1 MPLNDVIENVPQG
14 ETEGIARRLL
24 GDDIV
29 SRYGD
34 VIGARKAGMADVLRD
49 FTLGFTKG
57 QGAVDA
63 LHLKVQDQFS
73 QQYHQAATTAAA
85 EKKID
90 VDKAKAA
97 LKALKD
103 VQGLPPG
110 NRVAVLKDTY
120 DALGITNMTT
130 PLKMFADSDILAQLP
145 MDKLEKAAAEGTL
158 STAQMSAVFGD
169 ASKATQFI
177 NEAARR
183 KRDEAQTGNAI
194 LAAERTALSMKRD
207 KLKLAEEKARHP
219 LSIKDAQLRSEN
231 LTLQNKAI
239 EAKLAKG
246 ASGGALGA
254 LLSGKGLGLPAQQ
267 APAPVSTS
275 PKLAEPGVV
284 PLAPPDPMA
293 GTGSSALAPAA
304 SPDAVAA
311 IKAKYG
317 LK

>member
-1 MPLNDVIENVPQG
+1 
-14 ETEGIARRLL
+14 
-24 GDDIV
+24 
-29 SRYGD
+29 
-34 VIGARKAGMADVLRD
+34 
-49 FTLGFTKG
+49 
-57 QGAVDA
+57 
-63 LHLKVQDQFS
+63 
-73 QQYHQAATTAAA
+73 
-85 EKKID
+85 
-90 VDKAKAA
+90 
-97 LKALKD
+97 
-103 VQGLPPG
+103 
-110 NRVAVLKDTY
+110 
-120 DALGITNMTT
+120 
-130 PLKMFADSDILAQLP
+130 
-145 MDKLEKAAAEGTL
+145 
-158 STAQMSAVFGD
+158 
-169 ASKATQFI
+169 
-177 NEAARR
+177 
-183 KRDEAQTGNAI
+183 
-194 LAAERTALSMKRD
+194 
-207 KLKLAEEKARHP
+207 

-275 PKLAEPGVV
+275 PKLADPGVV